1 MSSRVVIEV
10 GLNEN
15 QERAANPH
23 VPYSAGELA
32 AEARRCAD
40 AGAAVVHYHAR
51 RGPEGEPALSDPEL
65 NLEAQRAIAKA
76 APLIAYPSYAEE
88 VRVLDWY
95 ELGVPAPQRWRHIRA
110 GIDAGLGWEIAPVD
124 LGAFDTNAAWDA
136 RAGRLVPS
144 RGVLLNTGEDQRWML
159 ELCRA
164 HAIRPQFTSFDT
176 NHLQSLRNLIDWG
189 LAPAGPLVLK
199 LFLAG
204 ASASASA
211 LLFYRE
217 RMRELFAG
225 IPLLWTPLVYGT
237 DQFPLA
243 ALALAFGGHV
253 RVGIGDH
260 AYRERGAPTSAEL
273 VEQVVALARVFG
285 REPAAPD
292 EARALMGLAPRAR
305 AG

>member
-15 QERAANPH
+15 QDRAANPH
-23 VPYSAGELA
+23 VPYSADELA
-32 AEARRCAD
+32 DEARRCAD
-40 AGAAVVHYHAR
+40 AGAAIVHYHAR
-51 RGPEGEPALSDPEL
+51 RGPAGEPALSDPEL
-65 NLEAQRAIAKA
+65 NLEAQRAIGKLTG
-76 APLIAYPSYAEE
+76 LIAYPSYAEE
-88 VRVLDWY
+88 ARVLDWY
-95 ELGVPAPQRWRHIRA
+95 ELGTPAPERWRHLRA
-110 GIDAGLGWEIAPVD
+110 GASAGLRWELGPVD

-159 ELCRA
+159 EFCRA
-164 HAIRPQFTSFDT
+164 QGIKPQFTTFDT

-189 LAPAGPLVLK
+189 WAGAAPLVLK

-204 ASASASA
+204 GAATPAV

-225 IPLLWTPLVYGT
+225 IELLWTPLVYGT

-243 ALALAFGGHV
+243 ALSLALGGHV

-260 AYRERGAPTSAEL
+260 HYRERGGPRSAEL
-273 VEQVVALARVFG
+273 VEAIAAIARAFG
-285 REPAAPD
+285 REPATPD
-292 EARALMGLAPRAR
+292 QARALLGLAPRAR
-305 AG
+305 AA